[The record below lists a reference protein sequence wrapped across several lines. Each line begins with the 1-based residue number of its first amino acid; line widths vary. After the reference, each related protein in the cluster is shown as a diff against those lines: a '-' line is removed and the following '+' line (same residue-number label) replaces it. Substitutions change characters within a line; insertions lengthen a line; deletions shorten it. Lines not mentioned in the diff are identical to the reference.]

1 MRLAAALLLIAA
13 HTVAAQTP
21 QPITLADAQRLAL
34 ENHPALAAARLG
46 ARALSERV
54 PQAAA
59 ARLPV
64 ASAAVTGAGAP
75 EGDRLAAG
83 AINNPVV
90 YSRLAMGVSV
100 SQLVADFGRTN
111 ELVAS
116 AKLSAEAEEARV
128 RAVRADI
135 LLNVQR
141 AYFALLRARA
151 TVGIARATV
160 DARQLLVDQVAALV
174 RSQLKSGLDLGFAN
188 TNLAEAKLLLATS
201 QNEFAAAQA
210 QLSEAIGYPDVRDF
224 DPAEVPLPETA
235 ALDRDDLTRQ
245 ALRDRPELAASRLD
259 SDAARRTAL
268 AENALK
274 YPTVSAVAAAGVAP
288 LHVRNISSEYVA
300 GGVSVTLPFLNGG
313 LFKARQREAEARAGQ
328 SRRRVQVI
336 ENAVAREV
344 AVALLDVTTA
354 RQRIELTGQWIAQA
368 VQALELAQSRYE
380 LGLSSIVEVSQ
391 AQLARTNA
399 EIQQTAARYDYQ
411 LRLAILDSRT
421 GRLQ

>member
-1 MRLAAALLLIAA
+1 MKLPAALLLIAA
-13 HTVAAQTP
+13 GAAAQSP

-46 ARALSERV
+46 ARALAERV

-64 ASAAVTGAGAP
+64 AAAAVTGAGAP
-75 EGDRLAAG
+75 EGDRIAAG

-100 SQLVADFGRTN
+100 SQLVADFGRTDS
-111 ELVAS
+111 LVAS
-116 AKLSAEAEEARV
+116 AKLTAEAEEARV
-128 RAVRADI
+128 RATRADI
-135 LLNVQR
+135 LINVQR
-141 AYFALLRARA
+141 AYFSLLRARA
-151 TVGIARATV
+151 VVGIARATV

-188 TNLAEAKLLLATS
+188 SNLAEAKLLLVAAE
-201 QNEFAAAQA
+201 NEFSAAEA
-210 QLSEAIGYPDVRDF
+210 QLSEAIGYTGVRDF
-224 DPAEVPLPETA
+224 DPAEVPLPSDA
-235 ALDRDDLTRQ
+235 GLDRDGLTRQ

-259 SDAARRTAL
+259 SDAARRAAL

-274 YPTVSAVAAAGVAP
+274 YPTVSAIAAAGVAP
-288 LHVRNISSEYVA
+288 VHVKNISTEYVA

-328 SRRRVQVI
+328 SQRRVQVL

-354 RQRIELTGQWIAQA
+354 KQRIEVTGQWIAQA
-368 VQALELAQSRYE
+368 AQALELAQSRYE
-380 LGLSSIVEVSQ
+380 LGLSSIVELSQ

-399 EIQQTAARYDYQ
+399 EIQQTTARYDYQ